1 MKGNGLATI
10 KTTRS
15 TQIVL
20 LIGVS
25 VSCAYK
31 TCTWWHRCVSIT
43 GKQMEDTNL
52 VSILNGNFVKFLI
65 VIY

>member
-25 VSCAYK
+25 VSLPTRHARGG
-31 TCTWWHRCVSIT
+31 TSV
-43 GKQMEDTNL
+43 L
-52 VSILNGNFVKFLI
+52 V
-65 VIY
+65 

>member
-15 TQIVL
+15 TQTVL

-31 TCTWWHRCVSIT
+31 TCTWWYQCVSVT
-43 GKQMEDTNL
+43 GKQMEDTSL
-52 VSILNGNFVKFLI
+52 VSILN
-65 VIY
+65 